1 MSCVKEYLMKA
12 NRIYDPT
19 VEELASAFPHFDVSD
34 AIGARDTLKEY
45 LEEMA
50 AEGVERPTDDR
61 VEEFERA
68 IPGPDGAPDVP
79 IRIYMPKD
87 RKGPG
92 PGFVNFHGGG
102 FILGDLEMEHPR
114 CLTMAAEGGAVSVGV
129 DYRLA
134 PENRFPAGVEDCY
147 AALQWVVDNAA
158 KLKIDPAKI
167 AIGGGSAGGN
177 LTAAVALMARD
188 RGGPDVAFQMLFFPV
203 IDDRCE
209 TSSMKDGAGLYIWDY
224 QNSLDM
230 WNQYIGKDRKNV
242 SPYAAP
248 ARAQDLSGLPP
259 VYAMTCEHDP
269 LRDEAII
276 YAMRLM
282 ADGVQVELHNYPGT
296 VHSFDFLTPSEI
308 STRAVNEGV
317 EAFKRA
323 MTG

>member
-1 MSCVKEYLMKA
+1 MNA
-12 NRIYDPT
+12 NRIYDTT
-19 VEELASAFPHFDVSD
+19 VEELASTFPRVDVSD
-34 AIGARDTLKEY
+34 AVGARDTLNKF
-45 LEEMA
+45 LEAMA
-50 AEGVERPTDDR
+50 AEGVERPTDDS
-61 VEEFERA
+61 VKEIERT
-68 IPGPDGAPDVP
+68 ILGPDGARDLP

-87 RKGPG
+87 RKEPG

-114 CLTMAAEGGAVSVGV
+114 CLIMAAEGGAVSVGV

-134 PENRFPAGVEDCY
+134 PENPFPAGVEDCF

-158 KLKIDPAKI
+158 ELKINPAKI

-188 RGGPDVAFQMLFFPV
+188 RGGPEVMFQMLFYPV

-209 TSSMKDGAGLYIWDY
+209 TPSMKDGADLYIWDH

-230 WNQYIGKDRKNV
+230 WNQYIGKDRTNV

-259 VYAMTCEHDP
+259 AYVMTCEHDP
-269 LRDEAII
+269 LRDEGII

-296 VHSFDFLTPSEI
+296 VHGFDFLTPSEI
-308 STRAVNEGV
+308 STRAVKESV
-317 EAFKRA
+317 AALKRA
-323 MTG
+323 MTS

>member
-1 MSCVKEYLMKA
+1 MNA

-19 VEELASAFPHFDVSD
+19 VEKLASLFPRFDISD
-34 AIGARDTLKEY
+34 AAGARAILNKYMEA
-45 LEEMA
+45 MA

-61 VEEFERA
+61 IEEIERT
-68 IPGPDGAPDVP
+68 IPGPNGAPDVP

-87 RKGPG
+87 RTEAG

-102 FILGDLEMEHPR
+102 FILGDLETEHPR
-114 CLTMAAEGGAVSVGV
+114 CLIMAAEGGAVSVGV

-134 PENRFPAGVEDCY
+134 PENPFPAGVEDCY
-147 AALQWVVDNAA
+147 AALQWVAGHA
-158 KLKIDPAKI
+158 EELKIDPTRI

-188 RGGPDVAFQMLFFPV
+188 RGGPDVAFQMLIYPV

-209 TSSMKDGAGLYIWDY
+209 TPSMKNGADLYIWNE

-230 WNQYIGKDRKNV
+230 WDHYIGEDRSNV

-248 ARAQDLSGLPP
+248 ARAEDLSGLPP
-259 VYAMTCEHDP
+259 AYIMTCEHDP

-282 ADGVQVELHNYPGT
+282 AAGVQVELHNYPGT
-296 VHSFDFLTPSEI
+296 VHGFDFLTPSEI
-308 STRAVNEGV
+308 STRAIHEGV

-323 MTG
+323 MVS

>member
-1 MSCVKEYLMKA
+1 MSAE
-12 NRIYDPT
+12 RRYDPT
-19 VEELASAFPHFDVSD
+19 VEGIAAMFPRFDVSD
-34 AIGARDTLKEY
+34 AIGTRAV
-45 LEEMA
+45 LEQFLEAVA
-50 AEGVERPTDDR
+50 AQGIERPTDDR
-61 VEEFERA
+61 IEEIERL
-68 IPGPDGAPDVP
+68 IPGPEGAPDIP

-87 RKGPG
+87 RTEAG

-102 FILGDLEMEHPR
+102 FVLGDLESEHPR
-114 CLTMAAEGGAVSVGV
+114 CLIMAAEGGAVSVGV

-134 PENRFPAGVEDCY
+134 PENPFPAGVEDCY

-158 KLKIDPAKI
+158 ELKIDPAKI

-177 LTAAVALMARD
+177 LTAAVALLTRD
-188 RGGPDVAFQMLFFPV
+188 RGGPAVAFQMLFYPV

-209 TSSMKDGAGLYIWDY
+209 TPSMKNGRGLYIWDY

-230 WNQYIGKDRKNV
+230 WNHYLGPDRSNV

-259 VYAMTCEHDP
+259 AYMMTCEHDP

-276 YAMRLM
+276 YAMRLL
-282 ADGVQVELHNYPGT
+282 AAGVQVELHNYPGT
-296 VHSFDFLTPSEI
+296 VHGFDFLTPSEI

-317 EAFKRA
+317 AAFKRA
-323 MTG
+323 MAG

>member
-1 MSCVKEYLMKA
+1 MNTK
-12 NRIYDPT
+12 RIYDPT
-19 VEELASAFPHFDVSD
+19 VEELASTFPRFDVSD
-34 AIGARDTLKEY
+34 AVGARVLLNEF
-45 LEEMA
+45 LEAMA
-50 AEGVERPTDDR
+50 AEGVERPTDER
-61 VEEFERA
+61 IEEIERT
-68 IPGPDGAPDVP
+68 IPGPNGAPDVP

-87 RKGPG
+87 RTGAG

-114 CLTMAAEGGAVSVGV
+114 CLTMATDGGAVSVGV

-134 PENRFPAGVEDCY
+134 PENPFPAGVEDCY
-147 AALQWVVDNAA
+147 AALRWVVESAA
-158 KLKIDPAKI
+158 ELKIDPAKI

-188 RGGPDVAFQMLFFPV
+188 RGGPDLTFQMLIYPA
-203 IDDRCE
+203 IDERCE
-209 TSSMKDGAGLYIWDY
+209 TQSMKDGAGLYIWDY

-230 WNQYIGKDRKNV
+230 WNQYIGQDRSNV

-259 VYAMTCEHDP
+259 AYMMTCEHDP

-282 ADGVQVELHNYPGT
+282 AAGVQVELHNYPGT
-296 VHSFDFLTPSEI
+296 VHWFDFLTPSEI

-323 MTG
+323 MAS

>member
-1 MSCVKEYLMKA
+1 MNV
-12 NRIYDPT
+12 NRRYDPT
-19 VEELASAFPHFDVSD
+19 VEELASIYPRLDVSD
-34 AIGARDTLKEY
+34 PAGARNAVKEFFDA
-45 LEEMA
+45 MA
-50 AEGVERPTDDR
+50 ANGVERPTDDR
-61 VEEFERA
+61 IEEIERT
-68 IPGPDGAPDVP
+68 IPGPDGAPDVK

-114 CLTMAAEGGAVSVGV
+114 CLIMAAEGGAVSVGV

-134 PENRFPAGVEDCY
+134 PENPFPDGVEDCY
-147 AALQWVVDNAA
+147 AALQWVVANASD
-158 KLKIDPAKI
+158 LKIDPAKV

-177 LTAAVALMARD
+177 LTAAVTLMARD
-188 RGGPDVAFQMLFFPV
+188 RGGPQVAFQMLFYPV

-209 TSSMKDGAGLYIWDY
+209 TPSMKDGAGLYIWDY

-248 ARAQDLSGLPP
+248 ARAQVLSSLPP
-259 VYAMTCEHDP
+259 AYVMTCEHDP
-269 LRDEAII
+269 LRDEGII

-282 ADGVQVELHNYPGT
+282 AAGVQVELHNYPGT
-296 VHSFDFLTPSEI
+296 VHSFDFFTPSEI
-308 STRAVNEGV
+308 STRAVNDAV

-323 MTG
+323 MRS

>member
-1 MSCVKEYLMKA
+1 MNA

-19 VEELASAFPHFDVSD
+19 VEELASAFPHLDVSD
-34 AIGARDTLKEY
+34 VAGARDTHDEF
-45 LEEMA
+45 LEAMA
-50 AEGVERPTDDR
+50 AEGVERPTDDQ
-61 VEEFERA
+61 VEEIERV
-68 IPGPDGAPDVP
+68 IPGPEGAPDVP
-79 IRIYMPKD
+79 IRIYMPRD
-87 RKGPG
+87 RKEPG

-102 FILGDLEMEHPR
+102 FFLGDLEMEHPR
-114 CLTMAAEGGAVSVGV
+114 CLVMAAEGGAVSVGV

-134 PENRFPAGVEDCY
+134 PENPFPAGVEDCY
-147 AALQWVVDNAA
+147 ASLQWVMDNAED
-158 KLKIDPAKI
+158 LKIDPAKV

-188 RGGPDVAFQMLFFPV
+188 RKGPHIAFQMLFYPV

-209 TSSMKDGAGLYIWDY
+209 TPSMKNGMGLYIWDY

-230 WNQYIGKDRKNV
+230 WNHYIGKDRKTV

-259 VYAMTCEHDP
+259 AYVMTCEHDS

-296 VHSFDFLTPSEI
+296 VHGFDFLTPSEI

-317 EAFKRA
+317 AAFKRA
-323 MTG
+323 MTR